1 MSDIRDSYERHA
13 AGMQTVLTDGGD
25 FAAPSPCAG
34 WTAADV
40 VDHVIDT
47 QRDFLARQGVDLGAR
62 PGGDPPAA
70 WAAHVA
76 AVAERVDDETL
87 HRGYDGAFGPTT
99 IGATL
104 ADFYGFD
111 MVIHRW
117 DVARALGR
125 DTTFSNAEMDAMEA
139 SVAVFGEHLYGEGVC
154 RAAVPVPAGASRQD
168 RLLGVLG
175 RDPR

>member
-1 MSDIRDSYERHA
+1 MTFQHHA
-13 AGMQTVLTDGGD
+13 ASLQAVLADGGD

-47 QRDFLARQGVDLGAR
+47 QRDFLTRQNVDLGPR
-62 PGGDPPAA
+62 LGGDPPAA

-76 AVAERVDDETL
+76 AVAERVDGETL
-87 HRGYDGAFGPTT
+87 RRRYDGVFGPTT
-99 IGATL
+99 VGATL

-111 MVIHRW
+111 MVVHRW

-125 DTTFSNAEMDAMEA
+125 DTAFTDAEMDAMED
-139 SVAVFGEHLYGEGVC
+139 SVAVFGEHLYAEGVC

-168 RLLGVLG
+168 RLLATLG
-175 RDPR
+175 RRS